1 VFVVALAA
9 TVMACR
15 DSRTVPS
22 AAGSGTGTTAAEAGV
37 AVASDALASASAS
50 ASASALAPAFA
61 PALAP
66 VGGDWIEKIALPDG
80 GLAYVTPPT
89 GATTRRP
96 VIVAVHGAVDDP
108 GLMCGAWRLVADV
121 YPFVVCPAGTPI
133 GADAPDRK
141 YVWGSSA
148 QIEKRVLEAV
158 AAVVAKYPQH
168 VDPEGPIVYAGFSQ
182 GATMAA
188 PFLIRHAK
196 RFPRAVFTE
205 GGHHSFESA
214 ALAAAYAKAGGE
226 RVLFTC
232 SQGGCAGAFEQ
243 SRAALERAGV
253 GARVVFSGAFG
264 HSMPPP
270 VRESV
275 HAALPWVIE
284 GLAGWE
290 GYASAPKLP
299 SH

>member
-1 VFVVALAA
+1 MIGRASALI
-9 TVMACR
+9 TLLLLVSCR
-15 DSRTVPS
+15 DTKPS
-22 AAGSGTGTTAAEAGV
+22 PP
-37 AVASDALASASAS
+37 ALASASPLAS
-50 ASASALAPAFA
+50 A

-66 VGGDWIEKIALPDG
+66 APAAPALAPLAGDWIGKLPLPDN

-89 GATTRRP
+89 GATTKRP
-96 VIVAVHGAVDDP
+96 VIVAIHGAVDDP

-121 YPFVVCPAGTPI
+121 YPFVVCPAGTPL
-133 GADAPDRK
+133 GADAPGRK
-141 YVWGSSA
+141 YVWGGDA
-148 QIEKRVLEAV
+148 QIEKRALEAV
-158 AAVVAKYPQH
+158 AALAAKYPGY
-168 VDPEGPIVYAGFSQ
+168 VDPDAPAVYAAFSQ

-188 PFLIRHAK
+188 PLLVRQAK

-205 GGHHSFESA
+205 GGHHAFEPA
-214 ALAAAYAKAGGE
+214 GLAQSYAKAGGE

-232 SQGGCAGAFEQ
+232 SQGGCAGFFEP

-253 GARVVFSGAFG
+253 GARIVFSGAHG

-275 HAALPWVIE
+275 HEALPWVVE

-290 GYASAPKLP
+290 GYAAAVKLS